1 MLRTLIAVAL
11 FLTAPSFLSAQSL
24 QGVWRGTEVEVANG
38 PDAGVTVFEH
48 PRLLNYTDTHFF
60 LIFETEGGPRPTGD
74 SDQEISEAAQRFQAW
89 GGTYIRDGLDIVYN
103 RTLTL
108 NPNLMLPEAQPLV
121 RQIRTLTPSMLETQ
135 GTNDEGITTILRY
148 ERVE

>member
-1 MLRTLIAVAL
+1 MVRTLIAVAV
-11 FLTAPSFLSAQSL
+11 FLAAPTFLSAQSL
-24 QGVWRGTEVEVANG
+24 KGVWRGTEVEVVNG

-60 LIFETEGGPRPTGD
+60 LLFETEGGPRPLGD
-74 SDQEISEAAQRFQAW
+74 SDGEISEAAQRFQAW
-89 GGTYIRDGLDIVYN
+89 GGTYIRDGVDIIYN

-108 NPNLMLPEAQPLV
+108 NPNGMLPEAQPLV
-121 RQIRTLTPSMLETQ
+121 RQIRTLTPTMLETQ
-135 GTNDEGITTILRY
+135 GTNPDGITTILRY